1 MRTTPR
7 FVNYLDFYNYWSID
21 LNAEQKNKD
30 NVSNKTNL
38 FLLRVEDALLDWIDS
53 RSFRRIQWEDLGPEQ
68 MDALQRAII
77 THAMYIYR
85 NTDVSLD
92 SGYDPE
98 KGVIISIEQIKAIQV
113 SPAVENILISKG
125 ILNLKIGNRL
135 RTIKPLI

>member
-98 KGVIISIEQIKAIQV
+98 KGVVISIEQIKAIQV

>member
-1 MRTTPR
+1 M
-7 FVNYLDFYNYWSID
+7 
-21 LNAEQKNKD
+21 
-30 NVSNKTNL
+30 
-38 FLLRVEDALLDWIDS
+38 LDWIDS

-98 KGVIISIEQIKAIQV
+98 KGVVISIEQIKAIQV

>member
-1 MRTTPR
+1 
-7 FVNYLDFYNYWSID
+7 VNYLDFYNYWSID

-98 KGVIISIEQIKAIQV
+98 KGVVISIEQIKAIQV

>member
-98 KGVIISIEQIKAIQV
+98 KGVVISIEQIKAIQV

-125 ILNLKIGNRL
+125 LLNLKIGNRL